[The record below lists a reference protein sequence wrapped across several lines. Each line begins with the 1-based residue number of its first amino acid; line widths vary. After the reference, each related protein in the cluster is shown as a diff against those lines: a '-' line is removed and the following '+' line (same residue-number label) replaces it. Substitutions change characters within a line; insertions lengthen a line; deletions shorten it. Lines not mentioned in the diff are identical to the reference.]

1 MDETLRRQVEQ
12 RTVSTLRERRLK
24 NSLPKPRS
32 VNDVALERMAEKD
45 LEVDAPKTGY
55 PDLDGIIKGFIPGHL
70 YTLTGNENVGKT
82 SLACNFAVRI
92 ARQGKSVLYFALE
105 PENTVVDYIASVR
118 TDKRFDEIT
127 PEDIQEDD
135 GNIHIYGK
143 EEVRTLPE
151 LVQIVDLSERY
162 DLIIIDH
169 IGYFVS
175 GTQNLV
181 QEQSNAIKQLAGLAK
196 RKKCAIM
203 MIAHLRKRPQGV
215 KKSYVPTSDDI
226 SGSGAFKQDS
236 TEVMI
241 VVRELEDENADGLQY
256 SNQGKLHVTKTKAGP
271 NGFISIQFAEQKANI
286 MSLGE
291 LLARRNQRL
300 EQGSVNFEKIN
311 AEKFEDIDEKW

>member
-1 MDETLRRQVEQ
+1 MDENLRRQVEQ
-12 RTVSTLRERRLK
+12 RTVNTLRERRIK

-32 VNDVALERMAEKD
+32 VNDVALERIAEKD
-45 LEVDAPKTGY
+45 LELIAPKTGY
-55 PDLDGIIKGFIPGHL
+55 PDLDNIIRGFIPGHL

-92 ARQGKSVLYFALE
+92 AKQGKKVLYFALE

-118 TDKRFDEIT
+118 LDKRFDEIT
-127 PEDIQEDD
+127 TDDLQVDD

-151 LVQIVDLSERY
+151 LVKIVDLSDRY
-162 DLIIIDH
+162 DLVIIDH

-203 MIAHLRKRPQGV
+203 MIAHLRKRPQGT
-215 KKSYVPTSDDI
+215 KKSYTPTSDDI

-241 VVRELEDENADGLQY
+241 VVRELQDEQADGLIY

-271 NGFISIQFAEQKANI
+271 NGFINIQFSEQKANI
-286 MSLGE
+286 NSLGE
-291 LLARRNQRL
+291 LLEKRNERL
-300 EQGSVNFEKIN
+300 TYGSEKLEKVNV
-311 AEKFEDIDEKW
+311 EKFEDMDEKW